1 MERTINNQYFIGMEV
16 MNKEVNLT
24 LHKIIATTNFLKML
38 EALQETNIESEAILT
53 GLIACFNQ
61 QVITDKGIDKLFDD
75 DHSGWCTNCGDWT
88 HDFCE
93 PDARKYEFPACNK
106 KTCYGAEELLIE
118 NLFE

>member
-61 QVITDKGIDKLFDD
+61 QVITDKGIDKLFEGKLIRDRD
-75 DHSGWCTNCGDWT
+75 MGSLDKLVS
-88 HDFCE
+88 E
-93 PDARKYEFPACNK
+93 IK
-106 KTCYGAEELLIE
+106 ELCDSYLSE
-118 NLFE
+118 VLEA